1 MTEGSPVHVGVYE
14 GYTQW
19 ARTYETIWNTL
30 IATEEIYSLD
40 LLDSLTGTTALDVG
54 AGTGRYALK
63 LARNRWDA
71 TALDANPAML
81 AVAINAAKKAGL
93 PVRFLEGQ
101 IQDGLPAGSG
111 VFDLVV
117 RGLTLCHVAGLQGA
131 MAEIHRVLG
140 LGGHLL
146 VTDVHPDFISAGM
159 PTQFVDGGVTYHLP
173 NEPHIRDDY
182 VEAVQDTGLAVSSV
196 VEVSTKDIPGGFETE
211 FMRDRFPDTNFS
223 LILLAGKPA

>member
-1 MTEGSPVHVGVYE
+1 MRVGVSE
-14 GYTQW
+14 GYTIW
-19 ARTYETIWNTL
+19 AETYDTTWNTL
-30 IATEEIYSLD
+30 IATEELYSLGH
-40 LLDSLTGTTALDVG
+40 LESLTGTTGLDVG

-63 LARNRWDA
+63 LARNGWDV
-71 TALDANPAML
+71 TAVDANPAML
-81 AVAINAAKKAGL
+81 GVARSVAGNEGL
-93 PVRFLEGQ
+93 PMRFLQASIE
-101 IQDGLPAGSG
+101 DGLPADSG
-111 VFDLVV
+111 AFDLVV
-117 RGLTLCHVAGLQGA
+117 CALTLCHVADLQGA
-131 MAEIHRVLG
+131 MAEIHRVLV

-159 PTQFVDGGVTYHLP
+159 PTQFVDDGVTYHLP
-173 NEPHIRDDY
+173 NEPHTRDDY